1 MVVRGWPWPR
11 RVCGKEIRRAIRAH
25 RRAGRVRGTGCSASR
40 LQHVCEFRC
49 AVGGGAED
57 FTAYAIARLH
67 PYTLEARF
75 RPSGGRGLFFLSL
88 LYHGTCPVGTLG
100 EGGDGWGWGG
110 YAGWGGMGYY
120 TLTPLQADF
129 GLLAAED
136 FSFFLLSMA
145 DP

>member
-1 MVVRGWPWPR
+1 MRRRRGP
-11 RVCGKEIRRAIRAH
+11 
-25 RRAGRVRGTGCSASR
+25 
-40 LQHVCEFRC
+40 
-49 AVGGGAED
+49 ED

-75 RPSGGRGLFFLSL
+75 RPSGGRGLFFLSFL
-88 LYHGTCPVGTLG
+88 SLAFATLG

-110 YAGWGGMGYY
+110 YAGCGGMGYY
-120 TLTPLQADF
+120 TLTPLQAGF

-136 FSFFLLSMA
+136 FFFFLLSMA